1 MLMIKINST
10 GSKANSYNLIYD
22 NETLIMEFGLTY
34 KETLLTIENTDN
46 IVGGILT
53 HKHRK

>member
-46 IVGGILT
+46 IVGGI
-53 HKHRK
+53 